1 MNSHL
6 GLAGHFHTYKLRRK
20 MLTEHLSPDFKKFV
34 QIAVDYSKITRD
46 ASTSQ
51 VGNYAKFADSYQ
63 LVKNSD

>member
-1 MNSHL
+1 
-6 GLAGHFHTYKLRRK
+6 